1 MDNKTIQTQRMRGYF
16 IEAAKAILKSEG
28 LRGISVRNVADQAG
42 YSYATLY
49 NYFKDVKD
57 LVFECVKDFQ
67 DECEE
72 SVRAETRD
80 CPNGLER
87 IRKAAKSYV
96 KFFVQYPGIFELF
109 FLERMADIAGQQPT
123 AELTRTFFDR
133 LCVDDW
139 KDCVERKT
147 LNSEQVNL
155 IKDELNFTITGMLL
169 FYINR
174 GLPQSY
180 TDFTALTDAQ
190 LRNIL
195 GRHALRS
202 INT

>member
-1 MDNKTIQTQRMRGYF
+1 
-16 IEAAKAILKSEG
+16 
-28 LRGISVRNVADQAG
+28 
-42 YSYATLY
+42 
-49 NYFKDVKD
+49 
-57 LVFECVKDFQ
+57 
-67 DECEE
+67 
-72 SVRAETRD
+72 
-80 CPNGLER
+80 
-87 IRKAAKSYV
+87 
-96 KFFVQYPGIFELF
+96 
-109 FLERMADIAGQQPT
+109 
-123 AELTRTFFDR
+123 
-133 LCVDDW
+133 VDDW